1 MANEDKEVHI
11 TIVVL
16 DALNTGKHDL
26 KTVQWAR
33 RVLEAAGLKVA
44 RHQLELQEAQRLR
57 GLARTTLLQA
67 DKLDGKASGVQEMER
82 EERDD

>member
-1 MANEDKEVHI
+1 MASEDKEVHI
-11 TIVVL
+11 TTAVL
-16 DALNTGKHDL
+16 DAMNTSKHDL

-33 RVLEAAGLKVA
+33 RILEAAGVKVA

-57 GLARTTLLQA
+57 GLARTTLLEA

-82 EERDD
+82 EERN